1 MQNKNNKDGSIDGNT
16 QIFFACIVTQA
27 VGDNTWAYFFFER
40 ANGLMDGI
48 VFFFSCFFVKRGDL
62 FHKLKE
68 DPMLI
73 KTFP

>member
-48 VFFFSCFFVKRGDL
+48 VFFFSVFFC
-62 FHKLKE
+62 
-68 DPMLI
+68 
-73 KTFP
+73 